1 MFQDTTKTAPKRRVF
16 SCHNSRF
23 ELSSILFCFFL
34 CLCDLS
40 GFLVDFLVFC
50 RFRWFSKK
58 AKVHW
63 FFNQLFQMFLEG
75 FTVISLWSC
84 NLVIF
89 CSLKDLWITTI
100 CCRQNHTCDLLDLL
114 RSKRF
119 YFCADL
125 SWSQNSWKTNH
136 KKSNL
141 NFTVFTLWIFEDLF
155 GTLISRPK
163 NKFLEIF
170 FVVGKNISFKKN
182 WFFSFF

>member
-34 CLCDLS
+34 CLCDFS
-40 GFLVDFLVFC
+40 GFLVDFLDFC

-89 CSLKDLWITTI
+89 CSLKDLWITAI

-155 GTLISRPK
+155 GTL
-163 NKFLEIF
+163 
-170 FVVGKNISFKKN
+170 VHTKNICYKE
-182 WFFSFF
+182 